1 MATKKKSNASCKT
14 ADQESS
20 CLLLARELASL
31 RGQFHDITTR
41 YQANVEAILVACVN
55 SLSTKDNEDL
65 LCGKKSRREWQ
76 MLIKAVQ
83 EVKLKPQKGR
93 LKDIRRIDALVA
105 EIAEQLGLS

>member
-1 MATKKKSNASCKT
+1 MATPKKSNVSSET
-14 ADQESS
+14 ADQETS

-41 YQANVEAILVACVN
+41 YQANVEATLVACVN
-55 SLSTKDNEDL
+55 SLSAKDSEDL

-76 MLIKAVQ
+76 TLIKAVQ
-83 EVKLKPQKGR
+83 EIKLKPQKGR
-93 LKDIRRIDALVA
+93 LKDIRRIDALVS

>member
-1 MATKKKSNASCKT
+1 MATPKKSNASCKT
-14 ADQESS
+14 ADQETS

-41 YQANVEAILVACVN
+41 YQANVEAVLVACVN
-55 SLSTKDNEDL
+55 SLSAKESDDL

-76 MLIKAVQ
+76 TLIKAVQ

-93 LKDIRRIDALVA
+93 LKDIRRIDELVA